1 MHRSKV
7 ARLCLDDEDESAPS
21 GTVTA
26 GPGLNSSSVVD
37 DDQGQVPSKSRPFQG
52 NVPARRDVVAE
63 SPIFLPSQR
72 NKAVLAFGGHL
83 HYNDSK
89 SIRGPFH
96 WRCMKRRCSGVIT
109 TQESYPRSLDSV
121 DADFGFRRPHT
132 CGSTH
137 ADVLEYR
144 DKRAW
149 EYGKRKRST
158 GPATAS
164 TASNDEPANEEGHSG
179 TEMAEAEVDAAAEEI
194 DENEAAAHQ
203 SREVRDN
210 APPTME
216 EPEDSIAVSA
226 STDKLV
232 SLPVNDVVPGLD
244 AVHDSPGCVKVEP
257 MTPANKIENI
267 HECQHFNDI
276 SDRDGNNNRDGNPEN
291 RSKKHFHA
299 QMTEAEN
306 ATVDFNEAEGNNVDA
321 EAERN
326 LEAQRSNQVPDE
338 DHPAREKPEDSG
350 VVSVV
355 KVQMEIPS
363 RVKDAVDDA
372 PPANE
377 SDDDDD
383 DNVMIISH
391 TMPPPLRQPTRP
403 TASFDGPR
411 VCSFCQVAFSHQDEF
426 RIHLKRELRV
436 YRGKCIC
443 PECEIRCQTPAKM
456 IDHVFIVHGGVE
468 KLVCGVADCVKAFW
482 TAEELRLHEASPHGS
497 LKSGRGTV
505 SVPPKARLQ

>member
-7 ARLCLDDEDESAPS
+7 ARLCVDDEDESAPGGS
-21 GTVTA
+21 VTA
-26 GPGLNSSSVVD
+26 GAGLNSSS
-37 DDQGQVPSKSRPFQG
+37 KARPFQG
-52 NVPARRDVVAE
+52 NVPARKDVVAE

-137 ADVLEYR
+137 AEVLEYR

-158 GPATAS
+158 GPTTAS
-164 TASNDEPANEEGHSG
+164 TASNDEPANEEGHSS
-179 TEMAEAEVDAAAEEI
+179 TEMVEAAVDAAEI

-210 APPTME
+210 APQTME

-244 AVHDSPGCVKVEP
+244 AVDDSPGCVKVEP

-291 RSKKHFHA
+291 RSKEHFHA
-299 QMTEAEN
+299 QMTEAEK
-306 ATVDFNEAEGNNVDA
+306 ATVDFNEAEGHNVDA

-326 LEAQRSNQVPDE
+326 VEAQRSNQVPDE

-355 KVQMEIPS
+355 NVQMEIPS

-372 PPANE
+372 SPANE
-377 SDDDDD
+377 SDD
-383 DNVMIISH
+383 VMIISH
-391 TMPPPLRQPTRP
+391 TMQSPLRQPTRP

-411 VCSFCQVAFSHQDEF
+411 VCLFCQVAFSHQDEF
-426 RIHLKRELRV
+426 RVHLKRELRV
-436 YRGKCIC
+436 YRGKSLC

-497 LKSGRGTV
+497 KSGKGTA